1 MICIAAVC
9 LARLTFNTSIC
20 EFTLQAKSIA
30 FFGGP
35 ILALLAGYIMFVSG
49 FPLSAAQ
56 TLGITILCVCWWI
69 FEPIPIP
76 ATSLIPLT
84 LLPLL
89 GVLDRS
95 ALSGAYGHPLI
106 LLLLSGFL
114 LSTALEKNGAHRR
127 LALSLLNA
135 IGGHSSR
142 RVVVGFMLV
151 AALLSMWISNTA
163 TALMMLP
170 VASAVLEKARD
181 TNLRLPL
188 LLAIAYGCSI
198 GGMGTPIGTPANV
211 VFMGIYEET
220 TGTTVSF
227 LSWMSWALPIVFVLL
242 PLAAWWLSRNLTSG
256 NGVELPS
263 LPAWSPAEKRVLLVF
278 GMTAALWVTRTGPF
292 GGWSGAM
299 NLSYTNDAMVGFL
312 GVISMFLI
320 GNGENQQGE
329 KSAKLLDWETAEKIP
344 WGILLLFAGGLGIA
358 AAFTSSGLSK
368 IVGNALAGVS
378 SLHPLAVMVVL
389 CTLVTFLT
397 EATSNT
403 ATANILMPIAAA
415 TAIAAAIDPRLL
427 MIPVALSASCA
438 FMLPVATP
446 PNVIVFS
453 TGHVPVRAMIRE
465 GFALNILGIIVIS
478 LGLYL
483 LL

>member
-1 MICIAAVC
+1 M
-9 LARLTFNTSIC
+9 RG
-20 EFTLQAKSIA
+20 KSIA
-30 FFGGP
+30 FIGGP
-35 ILALLAGYIMFVSG
+35 ILALLAGNIMLAAG
-49 FPLSAAQ
+49 YPLAAGQ
-56 TLGITILCVCWWI
+56 TLGVTVLCIVWWV

-84 LLPLL
+84 LLPLF
-89 GVLDRS
+89 GVLDR
-95 ALSGAYGHPLI
+95 AQLSGAYGHPLI

-127 LALSLLNA
+127 LALGLLNI

-142 RVVVGFMLV
+142 RVVIGFMLV

-170 VASAVLEKARD
+170 VAAAVLEKARD
-181 TNLRLPL
+181 PHLRLPL

-198 GGMGTPIGTPANV
+198 GGMGTPIGTPPNV
-211 VFMGIYEET
+211 VFMGVYEET

-227 LSWMSWALPIVFVLL
+227 MEWMGYALPLVAVLL
-242 PLAAWWLSRNLTSG
+242 PLAGLWLTRNLKSTE
-256 NGVELPS
+256 GVELPALGS
-263 LPAWSPAEKRVLLVF
+263 WSVAERRVLGVF
-278 GMTAALWVTRTGPF
+278 AVTALLWVTRTGPW
-292 GGWSGAM
+292 GGWAGA
-299 NLSYTNDAMVGFL
+299 LDLGYTNDAMVGFA
-312 GVISMFLI
+312 GVLAMFLI
-320 GNGENQQGE
+320 GNGTDPSATGENDIDTTDPARS
-329 KSAKLLDWETAEKIP
+329 KKASNKLLDWETADRIP
-344 WGILLLFAGGLGIA
+344 WGILLLFAGGLAIA

-368 IVGNALAGVS
+368 IVGGALADIAT
-378 SLHPLAVMVVL
+378 LHPLVVMLTL
-389 CTLVTFLT
+389 CAAVTFLT

-403 ATANILMPIAAA
+403 ATTTILLPIAAA

-453 TGHVPVRAMIRE
+453 TGHVPISRMIRE
-465 GFALNILGIIVIS
+465 GFALNIIAVFVIA

>member
-1 MICIAAVC
+1 MSVNG
-9 LARLTFNTSIC
+9 L
-20 EFTLQAKSIA
+20 
-30 FFGGP
+30 
-35 ILALLAGYIMFVSG
+35 
-49 FPLSAAQ
+49 PLPAAQ
-56 TLGITILCVCWWI
+56 TLGVTVLCICWWI

-89 GVLDRS
+89 GVLNREE
-95 ALSGAYGHPLI
+95 LSGAYGHPLI

-114 LSTALEKNGAHRR
+114 LSTALESNGAHRR
-127 LALSLLNA
+127 LALTLLRA

-142 RVVVGFMLV
+142 RVVLGFMLV

-181 TNLRLPL
+181 PNLRLPL

-198 GGMGTPIGTPANV
+198 GGMGTPIGTPPNV
-211 VFMGIYEET
+211 VFMGIYEST
-220 TGTTVSF
+220 TGETVSF
-227 LSWMSWALPIVFVLL
+227 LSWMSWALPIVMVLL
-242 PLAAWWLSRNLTSG
+242 PLAGWWLTRRLPAG
-256 NGVELPS
+256 DGVELPA
-263 LPAWSPAEKRVLLVF
+263 LPAWSSAEKRVLAVF
-278 GMTAALWVTRTGPF
+278 GATALLWITRTGPF
-292 GGWSGAM
+292 GGWAGALD
-299 NLSYTNDAMVGFL
+299 LSYSNDALVGFA

-320 GNGENQQGE
+320 SAGPNSQTDSETQTHPE
-329 KSAKLLDWETAEKIP
+329 KRSSKKLLDWETAERIP
-344 WGILLLFAGGLGIA
+344 WGILLLFAGGLAIA
-358 AAFTSSGLSK
+358 AAFLSSGLSN
-368 IVGNALAGVS
+368 IVGEALAGAS
-378 SLHPLAVMVVL
+378 NLHPLAMMVVL
-389 CTLVTFLT
+389 CTIVTFLT

-403 ATANILMPIAAA
+403 ATTTILMPIAAA
-415 TAIAAAIDPRLL
+415 TAVAAAIDPRLL

-453 TGHVPVRAMIRE
+453 TGDVPIGQMVRE
-465 GFALNILGIIVIS
+465 GFALNLLGVLVIS
-478 LGLYL
+478 VGLYL

>member
-1 MICIAAVC
+1 MQP
-9 LARLTFNTSIC
+9 LK
-20 EFTLQAKSIA
+20 LQPRAIA
-30 FFGGP
+30 FIGGP
-35 ILALLAGYIMFVSG
+35 ILALLASYIMFVSG
-49 FPLSAAQ
+49 LPLPAAQ
-56 TLGITILCVCWWI
+56 TLGVTVLCICWWI

-89 GVLDRS
+89 GVLNR
-95 ALSGAYGHPLI
+95 AELSGAYGHPLI

-114 LSTALEKNGAHRR
+114 LSTALESNGAHRR
-127 LALSLLNA
+127 LALTLLNA

-142 RVVVGFMLV
+142 RVVLGFMLV

-181 TNLRLPL
+181 PNLRLPL

-198 GGMGTPIGTPANV
+198 GGMGTPIGTPPNV
-211 VFMGIYEET
+211 VFMGIYEST
-220 TGTTVSF
+220 TGETVSF
-227 LSWMSWALPIVFVLL
+227 LSWMSWALPIVLVLL
-242 PLAAWWLSRNLTSG
+242 PLAGWWLTRRLPKGSG
-256 NGVELPS
+256 DKEEQGVDLPT
-263 LPAWSPAEKRVLLVF
+263 LPAWSHAEKRVLAVF
-278 GMTAALWVTRTGPF
+278 GVTALLWITRTGPF
-292 GGWSGAM
+292 GGWAGAL
-299 NLSYTNDAMVGFL
+299 NLNYSNDAMVGFA

-320 GNGENQQGE
+320 SAGPNPDEENGADPAPA
-329 KSAKLLDWETAEKIP
+329 KKLLDWETAEKIP
-344 WGILLLFAGGLGIA
+344 WGILLLFAGGLAIA
-358 AAFTSSGLSK
+358 AAFLSSGLST
-368 IVGNALAGVS
+368 IVGEALAGAS
-378 SLHPLAVMVVL
+378 NLHPLAMMVVL
-389 CTLVTFLT
+389 CTVVTFLT

-403 ATANILMPIAAA
+403 ATTTILMPIAAA
-415 TAIAAAIDPRLL
+415 TAVAAAIDPRLL

-453 TGHVPVRAMIRE
+453 TGNVPIGQMVRE
-465 GFALNILGIIVIS
+465 GFALNLLGVVVIS
-478 LGLYL
+478 IGLYL

>member
-1 MICIAAVC
+1 MQTKA
-9 LARLTFNTSIC
+9 
-20 EFTLQAKSIA
+20 IA
-30 FFGGP
+30 FVGGP
-35 ILALLAGYIMFVSG
+35 ILALLAAYIIFVSG
-49 FPLSAAQ
+49 LPLPAAQ
-56 TLGITILCVCWWI
+56 TLGVTVLCICWWI

-84 LLPLL
+84 LLPLF
-89 GVLDRS
+89 GVLDRTQ
-95 ALSGAYGHPLI
+95 LSGAYGHPLI

-114 LSTALEKNGAHRR
+114 LSSALESNGAHRR
-127 LALSLLNA
+127 LALTLLNA

-142 RVVVGFMLV
+142 RVVLGFMLV

-181 TNLRLPL
+181 PNLRLPL

-198 GGMGTPIGTPANV
+198 GGMGTPIGTPPNV

-220 TGTTVSF
+220 TGNTVSF
-227 LSWMSWALPIVFVLL
+227 LSWMSWALPVVIVLL
-242 PLAAWWLSRNLTSG
+242 PLAGWWLTRRLSAG
-256 NGVELPS
+256 GGVELPS
-263 LPAWSPAEKRVLLVF
+263 LPPWSSAEKRVLAVF
-278 GMTAALWVTRTGPF
+278 GVTALLWVTRTGPF
-292 GGWSGAM
+292 GGWAGALD
-299 NLSYTNDAMVGFL
+299 LSYSNDAMVGFA

-320 GNGENQQGE
+320 GNGQ
-329 KSAKLLDWETAEKIP
+329 KSDKGKKLLDWETAEKIP
-344 WGILLLFAGGLGIA
+344 WGILLLFAGGLAIA
-358 AAFTSSGLSK
+358 AAFLSSGLST
-368 IVGNALAGVS
+368 IVGEALAGAS
-378 SLHPLAVMVVL
+378 RLHPLAMMVVL
-389 CTLVTFLT
+389 CTVVTFLT

-403 ATANILMPIAAA
+403 ATTTILMPIAAA
-415 TAIAAAIDPRLL
+415 TAVATAIDPRLL

-453 TGHVPVRAMIRE
+453 TGDVPISQMVRE
-465 GFALNILGIIVIS
+465 GFALNLLGVLVIS
-478 LGLYL
+478 VGLYL

>member
-1 MICIAAVC
+1 MQPRA
-9 LARLTFNTSIC
+9 
-20 EFTLQAKSIA
+20 IA
-30 FFGGP
+30 FIGGP
-35 ILALLAGYIMFVSG
+35 ILALLASYIMFVNG
-49 FPLSAAQ
+49 LPLPAAQ
-56 TLGITILCVCWWI
+56 TLGVTVLCICWWI

-89 GVLDRS
+89 GVLDR
-95 ALSGAYGHPLI
+95 AELSGAYGHPLI

-114 LSTALEKNGAHRR
+114 LSTALESNGAHHR
-127 LALSLLNA
+127 LALTLLNA

-142 RVVVGFMLV
+142 RVVLGFMLV

-181 TNLRLPL
+181 PNLRLPL

-198 GGMGTPIGTPANV
+198 GGMGTPIGTPPNV
-211 VFMGIYEET
+211 VFMGIYENT
-220 TGTTVSF
+220 TGETVSF
-227 LSWMSWALPIVFVLL
+227 LSWMSWALPIVLVLL
-242 PLAAWWLSRNLTSG
+242 PLAGWWLTRRLPTG
-256 NGVELPS
+256 EAGGVELPK
-263 LPAWSPAEKRVLLVF
+263 LPAWSSAEKRVLAVF
-278 GMTAALWVTRTGPF
+278 GVTALLWITRTGPF
-292 GGWSGAM
+292 GGWAGAL
-299 NLSYTNDAMVGFL
+299 NLGYSNDAMVGFA

-320 GNGENQQGE
+320 NAGPNPKESREETPGKGWS
-329 KSAKLLDWETAEKIP
+329 KKLLDWETAEKIP
-344 WGILLLFAGGLGIA
+344 WGILLLFAGGLAIA
-358 AAFTSSGLSK
+358 SAFQNSGLSS
-368 IVGNALAGVS
+368 IVGEALGGAS
-378 SLHPLAVMVVL
+378 SLHPLAMMVVL

-403 ATANILMPIAAA
+403 ATTTILMPIAAA
-415 TAIAAAIDPRLL
+415 TAVAAAIDPRLL

-453 TGHVPVRAMIRE
+453 TGDVPIGQMVRK
-465 GFALNILGIIVIS
+465 GFALNLLGVLVIS
-478 LGLYL
+478 VGLYL